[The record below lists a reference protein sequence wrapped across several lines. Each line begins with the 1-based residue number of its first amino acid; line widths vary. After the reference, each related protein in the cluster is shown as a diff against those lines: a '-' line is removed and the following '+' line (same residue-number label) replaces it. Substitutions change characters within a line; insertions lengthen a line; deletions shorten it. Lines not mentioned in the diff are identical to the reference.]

1 MAKTKKNSI
10 KKPAPKAAAK
20 KTTPTPT
27 AGSSGSGG
35 SGGSAGSAGKKTIK
49 K

>member
-35 SGGSAGSAGKKTIK
+35 SAGSAGKKTTK

>member
-35 SGGSAGSAGKKTIK
+35 SAGSAGKKTAK